1 MIVHV
6 VKKGESLMEIC
17 HKYGIT
23 LNQLKAANTGTNCL
37 TVAGLKLNI
46 PVLERIFNPGDI
58 IKHFKR
64 DLELFEDPYNTKYLY
79 KVLAIA
85 KHTETEE
92 DMLVY
97 QAMYPP
103 FGVFVRPMSMV
114 NEKVPL
120 ERYSDS
126 DKAKIKNTYR
136 LELYNGF

>member
-1 MIVHV
+1 MSDIR
-6 VKKGESLMEIC
+6 KPF
-17 HKYGIT
+17 
-23 LNQLKAANTGTNCL
+23 Q
-37 TVAGLKLNI
+37 
-46 PVLERIFNPGDI
+46 PGDI
-58 IKHFKR
+58 IRHFKR
-64 DLELFEDPYNTKYLY
+64 DLELFENPYNTKYLY

-120 ERYSDS
+120 ERYSD
-126 DKAKIKNTYR
+126 DQKAKIKNTYR